1 MHTFYINV
9 PKANGTKK
17 IDKIEVF
24 ANLLGFGKD
33 EAIKRE
39 DLVERCVGAGI
50 IGKNLKDKDRAMR
63 ILLEKARREYVI
75 LNDGRGGGYYRP
87 TKKELIALSK
97 SNQRESKRAIKI
109 FSSNKKSKAL
119 EDDYRHERISTKD

>member
-1 MHTFYINV
+1 MHTFYMNV

-24 ANLLGFGKD
+24 ANLLGFGKE

-50 IGKNLKDKDRAMR
+50 VSKDLKDKDRAMR

-75 LNDGRGGGYYRP
+75 LNDGRGSGYYRP
-87 TKKELIALSK
+87 TPKELVALA
-97 SNQRESKRAIKI
+97 R
-109 FSSNKKSKAL
+109 SNKRENSRAVNVFASTKKAKAL
-119 EDDYRHERISTKD
+119 EEDLIHGRIKE

>member
-1 MHTFYINV
+1 MHTFYMNV

-24 ANLLGFGKD
+24 TNLLGFSKE

-50 IGKNLKDKDRAMR
+50 IGKDLKDKDRAMR
-63 ILLEKARREYVI
+63 RLLEKARREYVI

-87 TKKELIALSK
+87 TPKELVALAR
-97 SNQRESKRAIKI
+97 SNKRENSRAVNV
-109 FSSNKKSKAL
+109 FASTKKSKAL
-119 EDDYRHERISTKD
+119 EEDLIHGRIKE

>member
-1 MHTFYINV
+1 MQTFYMNV

-50 IGKNLKDKDRAMR
+50 IGKDLKDKDRSMR

-87 TKKELIALSK
+87 TPKELVALA
-97 SNQRESKRAIKI
+97 R
-109 FSSNKKSKAL
+109 SNKRENSRAVNVFASTKKAKAL
-119 EDDYRHERISTKD
+119 EEDLIHGRIKE

>member
-1 MHTFYINV
+1 MNV
-9 PKANGTKK
+9 PVAKGTKK

-33 EAIKRE
+33 ESIKRA

-50 IGKNLKDKDRAMR
+50 ISKDVIDKDRAMR
-63 ILLEKARREYVI
+63 IILEKARREYVI

-87 TKKELIALSK
+87 TPRELIALAK
-97 SNQRESKRAIKI
+97 SNKRESNRAVNV
-109 FSSNKKSKAL
+109 FASNKKAKAL
-119 EDDYRHERISTKD
+119 EEDYRHERIERE

>member
-1 MHTFYINV
+1 MHTFYMNV

-24 ANLLGFGKD
+24 ANLLGFGKE
-33 EAIKRE
+33 EAIKRK

-50 IGKNLKDKDRAMR
+50 IGKDLKDKDRAMR

-87 TKKELIALSK
+87 TPKELVALA
-97 SNQRESKRAIKI
+97 R
-109 FSSNKKSKAL
+109 SNKRENSRAVNVFASTKKAKAL
-119 EDDYRHERISTKD
+119 EEDLIHGRIK